1 MNVLI
6 HALLTMPLHRV
17 GWNKKTFQLI
27 VLYLLMTGQT
37 LHIVTTSIV
46 FANFYII
53 FTYTCNVLLIV
64 KKKKKKGKPKNNLA
78 TE

>member
-27 VLYLLMTGQT
+27 VLYLLMTGHT
-37 LHIVTTSIV
+37 LRIVTTSIV

-53 FTYTCNVLLIV
+53 FTHILLV
-64 KKKKKKGKPKNNLA
+64 MYC
-78 TE
+78 